1 MDKIVELVFYSA
13 RKATAAFV
21 LAAGGAIGT
30 SMLDGVLTRE
40 ELVVA
45 LGVGLVAAAGVY
57 ATPKNK
63 PGI

>member
-1 MDKIVELVFYSA
+1 MNPIVEKIFYAA

-21 LAAGGAIGT
+21 LAAGGAVGT
-30 SMLDGVLTRE
+30 SMLDGVLTQQE
-40 ELVVA
+40 IVVA

-57 ATPKNK
+57 SIKNK